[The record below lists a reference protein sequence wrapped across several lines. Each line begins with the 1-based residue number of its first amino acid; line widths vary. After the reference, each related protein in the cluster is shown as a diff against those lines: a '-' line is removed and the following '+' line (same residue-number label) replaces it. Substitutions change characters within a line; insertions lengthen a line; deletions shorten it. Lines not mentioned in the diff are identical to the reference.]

1 MDVVSL
7 STLASDREKTVSY
20 LREKGLLVTHTRCPF
35 CGSEHIGEVRRE
47 KYKCYQCRKEWSI
60 RRGSIFEGTKLS
72 WEKILWA
79 MKLFEMELTAHKAAL
94 QLRLSYEVTLR
105 LYTLFRKAIWVHT
118 RKEGKSLLE
127 GEVEMDES
135 YFGGKRKG
143 KRGRG
148 AAGKIPVFGIL
159 ERGGKVQVEVVE
171 QVSAEELVRLAV
183 AKVKRGSLVYTDR
196 FKSYDGLVS
205 YGFRH
210 KRIDHGKRFA
220 NGKVYINGIEGFW
233 SYAKGRLLQHH
244 GVSVE
249 RFPLYLKEL
258 EWRYNHREEDL
269 FELLLDVLREY
280 SQVADNR

>member
-1 MDVVSL
+1 M
-7 STLASDREKTVSY
+7 
-20 LREKGLLVTHTRCPF
+20 
-35 CGSEHIGEVRRE
+35 
-47 KYKCYQCRKEWSI
+47 
-60 RRGSIFEGTKLS
+60 
-72 WEKILWA
+72 
-79 MKLFEMELTAHKAAL
+79 
-94 QLRLSYEVTLR
+94 
-105 LYTLFRKAIWVHT
+105 
-118 RKEGKSLLE
+118 
-127 GEVEMDES
+127 
-135 YFGGKRKG
+135 
-143 KRGRG
+143 G
-148 AAGKIPVFGIL
+148 AV
-159 ERGGKVQVEVVE
+159 

-269 FELLLDVLREY
+269 FELLLEVLREY
-280 SQVADNR
+280 SRVANNG